1 MHCSRK
7 IIHVLILQQLK
18 LHFSIL
24 KTSIP
29 SESRCSIVVNW
40 IKPVDGEAGIT
51 ITINDTGKKKD
62 VRFAVKITKI
72 TQGLKVEG
80 LPNVLYM
87 LIILR

>member
-1 MHCSRK
+1 M
-7 IIHVLILQQLK
+7 
-18 LHFSIL
+18 
-24 KTSIP
+24 
-29 SESRCSIVVNW
+29 
-40 IKPVDGEAGIT
+40 PVDGEAGIT

-62 VRFAVKITKI
+62 VRFAVKLTKI